1 MIDWL
6 RRALLRLWIIL
17 GFVYVLLPLLLVIWM
32 SFFASEIP
40 TVPPS
45 GYSLQWYARAAENPQ
60 FTGSFLFSL
69 QVAVLAAALGLA
81 VSVPATI
88 VLRRSN
94 SALAGAVVQFLTA
107 PLVVP
112 TIVIGAGVYIS
123 LVLFEIATTIPAVG
137 SVWVLGLAHTL
148 MTIPWCVRLLLANLA
163 TLDASVEEAAASLGA
178 DPLTVLLTMTLPL
191 IRSGVVAAA
200 LFSFVVSFG
209 NIELSLFLVAP
220 GQTTLPIAILQYL
233 EWKLDPTV
241 SAVSVAQIVLIA
253 GGLLI
258 ADRYVKLTRVV

>member
-1 MIDWL
+1 MME
-6 RRALLRLWIIL
+6 RVGKVVMRTWILL
-17 GFVYVLLPLLLVIWM
+17 GFAYVLLPLVLVVWM

-40 TVPPS
+40 RIPPQ
-45 GYSLQWYARAAENPQ
+45 GYTLSWYARAFENPQ
-60 FTGSFLFSL
+60 FSNSFLFSL
-69 QVAVLAAALGLA
+69 QVALFSAVLGLL

-88 VLRRSN
+88 VLRRSQ
-94 SALAGAVVQFLTA
+94 SVFAATMVQFLTA
-107 PLVVP
+107 PLIVP
-112 TIVIGAGVYIS
+112 TIVIGAGIYIG
-123 LVLFEIATTIPAVG
+123 LVLLEMMTEIPAVG
-137 SVWVLGLAHTL
+137 SVWALGLAHTL
-148 MTIPWCVRLLLANLA
+148 ITIPWCTRLLLANLS
-163 TLDASVEEAAASLGA
+163 TLDGSVEEAAASLGA
-178 DPLTVLLTMTLPL
+178 NPLTVLLTMTLPL

-220 GQTTLPIAILQYL
+220 GQMTLPIAILQYL

-241 SAVSVAQIVLIA
+241 SAVSVAQILLIA